1 MLNKIYPQGAPSSSF
16 LDIPLTFESDASS
29 ASTMWMPFGKR
40 LLLYLSF
47 TSAAEEESEL
57 TSVIFFIYFMSLL
70 TAINVDDFVGFIL
83 TMFIK

>member
-1 MLNKIYPQGAPSSSF
+1 
-16 LDIPLTFESDASS
+16 
-29 ASTMWMPFGKR
+29 MWMPFGKR